1 MGILLSMSTDMTTVK
16 VRRATRERLS
26 RAAREQHS
34 TIDEYLTR
42 LLDEAMWREQM
53 ALARACM
60 ADADEE
66 YAADAEAWDATSGD
80 RWTDA
85 TR

>member
-1 MGILLSMSTDMTTVK
+1 MTETK
-16 VRRATRERLS
+16 VTADAIRAMKG
-26 RAAREQHS
+26 RARIAS
-34 TIDEYLTR
+34 LTAYDFPMTR
-42 LLDEAMWREQM
+42 LLDEATWRERM
-53 ALARACM
+53 ARARACM